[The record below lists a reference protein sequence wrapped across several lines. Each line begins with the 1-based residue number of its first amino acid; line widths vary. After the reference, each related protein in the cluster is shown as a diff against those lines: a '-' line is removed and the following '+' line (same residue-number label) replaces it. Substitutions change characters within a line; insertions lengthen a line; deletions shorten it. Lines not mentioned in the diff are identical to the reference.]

1 MTRLD
6 RTTLAGLPADIA
18 RPSFERAEVGVGV
31 VHLGIGAF
39 HRAHQ
44 AVYTDDVLNQ
54 TAGDW
59 AICGVSLQ
67 SARVRDQMASQ
78 DGLYTVV
85 ERGAKGERLRVIGA
99 VKEVVFAPENPGAL
113 LARMADPAVKVVT
126 LTVTEKGYC
135 HDPATG
141 RLQAD
146 HPDIAHDLA
155 NLDRPRTAIG
165 YLVASLAQRRKQGL
179 APFTVLSC
187 DNIPENGKTVRAIAL
202 AFAERVDPGLAA
214 WIAEAASFPCTMV
227 DRIVPA
233 TTEDDLA
240 MVEARLGHR
249 DEAAVVGEPFRQW
262 VIEDRFTCSR
272 PAWDRAGAEMVADVA
287 PFEEMKLRLLNGSH
301 STLAYLGYLAGFDT
315 ISETVRQPAFV
326 RLIRRLMDEEV
337 TPTLHVPPG
346 TDLGIYKRALI
357 ERFANPALKHR
368 TWQIAM
374 DGSQKLPQRLLAT
387 IRDRLDAG
395 GSVRHLALGVAAW
408 MRYATGID
416 EAARPIDVRDPLAGR
431 LRRIAEDARGAP
443 ATLANAML
451 HLQEVFGDDLP
462 RAEPFR
468 KAVTEALV
476 SLYSKGARQ
485 TVEECSGT

>member
-67 SARVRDQMASQ
+67 SARVRDQMAPQ

-202 AFAERVDPGLAA
+202 AFAERLDPGLAA
-214 WIAEAASFPCTMV
+214 WIADAVSFPCTMV

-249 DEAAVVGEPFRQW
+249 DEAALVDALAAGQLGGAELDVYADEPHVPAALIDRDDVMLTPHLGSGTVESRMAMGDMVIENLRRHFAGEP
-262 VIEDRFTCSR
+262 
-272 PAWDRAGAEMVADVA
+272 
-287 PFEEMKLRLLNGSH
+287 LL
-301 STLAYLGYLAGFDT
+301 
-315 ISETVRQPAFV
+315 
-326 RLIRRLMDEEV
+326 
-337 TPTLHVPPG
+337 TPV
-346 TDLGIYKRALI
+346 
-357 ERFANPALKHR
+357 
-368 TWQIAM
+368 
-374 DGSQKLPQRLLAT
+374 
-387 IRDRLDAG
+387 
-395 GSVRHLALGVAAW
+395 
-408 MRYATGID
+408 
-416 EAARPIDVRDPLAGR
+416 
-431 LRRIAEDARGAP
+431 
-443 ATLANAML
+443 
-451 HLQEVFGDDLP
+451 
-462 RAEPFR
+462 
-468 KAVTEALV
+468 
-476 SLYSKGARQ
+476 
-485 TVEECSGT
+485 